1 MSSLEILP
9 PLTEATPADAP
20 ETSLARENARL
31 VYLNMNLMREV
42 AELRRQLTTLREVVG
57 FD

>member
-1 MSSLEILP
+1 MSSSQVIPQLEESR
-9 PLTEATPADAP
+9 TETG
-20 ETSLARENARL
+20 ESEMARENARL

-42 AELRRQLTTLREVVG
+42 AELRRQLTNLREVVG

>member
-1 MSSLEILP
+1 MSSSQVIPQLEESR
-9 PLTEATPADAP
+9 TEST
-20 ETSLARENARL
+20 ESEMARENARL

-42 AELRRQLTTLREVVG
+42 AELRRQLTNLREVVG

>member
-1 MSSLEILP
+1 MSSSQVIPQLEESRAET
-9 PLTEATPADAP
+9 TES
-20 ETSLARENARL
+20 EMARENARL

-42 AELRRQLTTLREVVG
+42 AELRRQLTNLREVVG